1 MTVSEDDPLIN
12 ILDIVLKLVSVQYI
26 LSSVL
31 SKSSAAGRLIECA
44 IGTNLALVFDLS
56 RDSVYIWLRLP
67 SAKSNIF

>member
-12 ILDIVLKLVSVQYI
+12 ILDIVFKLVSVQYI

-31 SKSSAAGRLIECA
+31 SKSSAAGRLIGCT
-44 IGTNLALVFDLS
+44 IGTNLALVYDLS
-56 RDSVYIWLRLP
+56 RDNVYIWLRLP